1 MKSRHLSIL
10 PDNSTGDSIADV
22 NPAGAAN
29 DAGSGASYRARYQAF
44 LNQQSQ
50 RSPRRTRPN
59 AVIGVVGAVIN
70 FAIFVALFL
79 AILTLFGFGLSRLSG
94 DAKATA
100 SDVQVTSQQPAS
112 TVAESSPSPTTKKRS
127 RNKRG
132 SWKK

>member
-1 MKSRHLSIL
+1 MNSRYLSIL
-10 PDNSTGDSIADV
+10 PDNSTGDSSADAK
-22 NPAGAAN
+22 PAGIAN
-29 DAGSGASYRARYQAF
+29 TAEGGASYRARYQAF

-59 AVIGVVGAVIN
+59 AVVGFVQVVIN

-100 SDVQVTSQQPAS
+100 SDVQVTSHQPAS
-112 TVAESSPSPTTKKRS
+112 TVAESSPSPTARKRS
-127 RNKRG
+127 RNK
-132 SWKK
+132 